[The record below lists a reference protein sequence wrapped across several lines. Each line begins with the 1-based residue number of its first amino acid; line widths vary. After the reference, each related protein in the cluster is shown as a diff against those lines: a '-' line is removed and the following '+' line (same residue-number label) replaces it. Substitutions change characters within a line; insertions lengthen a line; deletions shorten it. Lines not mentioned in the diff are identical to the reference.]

1 MSTTDLP
8 QYYPNHLT
16 PLDINQETLEST
28 LKELQFA
35 VNRGAT
41 LLQEGCPPQRE
52 WDKPHNTG
60 LYVGFPGIALA
71 FLRLDHQ
78 VKAFSNKEVGLPL
91 DFRRLASEQIIPHGP
106 DIPPLPERVAPFGS
120 RSVLVGPL
128 MRILAAA
135 QSGASMS
142 EADIECFRNIVQVA
156 IGNDHMLP
164 HGDGMMGTDEV
175 LYGRAGLL
183 WVVLSVRA
191 HQYGEKAT
199 GLLTSIFESVPDLV
213 DAIIKGGLQGRDDYV
228 KEYGE
233 RGALPL
239 MWHWHEDR
247 YSLGAF
253 EILTYLTRVHGMS
266 GILAVLLACD
276 PEELN
281 DGASRNYLPLIAETI
296 TGLSKLCIA
305 HNGHLPTTLPDRGP
319 SSKRSSPLVQICHGS
334 PGVLT
339 LLASARRNKP
349 LISSFWQPEW
359 DIAIRL
365 ASERVWEEGLLSK
378 GGGICHGITGNAWS
392 LLLLHDS
399 FEYDKEEIQTARER
413 YMEREQ
419 TTSATVLDTGL
430 TGDYFLS
437 RALALML
444 HARETPPYQS
454 SVTPT
459 SNMYRLPDHPFS
471 LTEGLAGIVCAW
483 ADTCVAVQM
492 RLRSMLLRE
501 KWPNNTSSTKTDPTF
516 QDLEGLRLGIPML
529 AYHRAAVLP

>member
-1 MSTTDLP
+1 MSTADLP
-8 QYYPNHLT
+8 QYYPNNLI
-16 PLDINQETLEST
+16 PLDINKVTLKSA
-28 LKELQFA
+28 LKELQVA

-41 LLQEGCPPQRE
+41 LLQEACPPQSE
-52 WDKPHNTG
+52 WGKTYNTG

-78 VKAFSNKEVGLPL
+78 VRAFSNKEVGLPL

-106 DIPPLPERVAPFGS
+106 DFPLLPERVAPFGS
-120 RSVLVGPL
+120 SSVLVGPL

-142 EADIECFRNIVQVA
+142 EADIECLRSVVQVA

-183 WVVLSVRA
+183 WAVLSVRA
-191 HQYGEKAT
+191 HKYDEGAT

-228 KEYGE
+228 EEYGE

-247 YSLGAF
+247 YGLGA
-253 EILTYLTRVHGMS
+253 VHGMS
-266 GILAVLLACD
+266 GILAALLACD

-296 TGLSKLCIA
+296 TGLCKLCIA
-305 HNGHLPTTLPDRGP
+305 HNGHLPTNLPNRGP

-334 PGVLT
+334 PGILA
-339 LLASARRNKP
+339 LMASARRNKP
-349 LISSFWQPEW
+349 LITCFWQPEW
-359 DIAIRL
+359 DVAIRL

-378 GGGICHGITGNAWS
+378 GGGICHGITGNAWP

-399 FEYDKEEIQTARER
+399 FEYDKEEMQAARER

-419 TTSATVLDTGL
+419 ITSATVLDTGL

-444 HARETPPYQS
+444 HARETPPYHS
-454 SVTPT
+454 SDTPT
-459 SNMYRLPDHPFS
+459 SNIYRLPDRPFS
-471 LTEGLAGIVCAW
+471 LMEGLAGIVCAW
-483 ADTCVAVQM
+483 SDTCVSVQM
-492 RLRSMLLRE
+492 RLQSMLLRE
-501 KWPNNTSSTKTDPTF
+501 KWPHSSASLKTDPTF
-516 QDLEGLRLGIPML
+516 QELESLRLGIPTL
-529 AYHRAAVLP
+529 AYHRAAALP